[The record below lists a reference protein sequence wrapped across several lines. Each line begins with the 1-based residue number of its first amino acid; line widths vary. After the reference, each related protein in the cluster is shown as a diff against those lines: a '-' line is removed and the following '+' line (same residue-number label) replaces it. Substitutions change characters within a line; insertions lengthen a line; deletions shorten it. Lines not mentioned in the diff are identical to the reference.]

1 MSSNVHDDDVR
12 SGPDRYISE
21 LGVAKDI
28 GRYLSDYRHP
38 VIVSGEHSW
47 NVFAEYAD
55 EVPEYPVFRYDGSA
69 TLRNAQELAQIIG
82 TSQADAIVAIGAGKL
97 SDTAKNVAEILGID
111 LIMVPTLAATCA
123 AYSALS
129 VNYDDRHRYVDAPLH
144 SRNSNLVLVDATLIA
159 TGPYEY
165 LVGGIGDTL
174 AKWYE
179 SRPVFE
185 SGASLAIFDR
195 LSRQSALLI
204 RETLLKESELALKAL
219 RRGEA
224 NEHLRLVVDTNIGL
238 AGTVGGFGGCKAR
251 ASGAHSMHDALTLLP
266 QTASVVHGM
275 KVAYGIMVQLVAEG
289 RSSEAR
295 ALIPFYDAVGLPHS
309 LAQIGV
315 DSWNNAVL
323 RKVAELASSEQA
335 AFARAVP
342 GITADDVMQ
351 AMEQVERLQ

>member
-47 NVFAEYAD
+47 NAFVEYAD

-144 SRNSNLVLVDATLIA
+144 SRNSNL
-159 TGPYEY
+159 
-165 LVGGIGDTL
+165 

-224 NEHLRLVVDTNIGL
+224 NEHLRLVVDTNIAL

-309 LAQIGV
+309 LTQIGV

>member
-47 NVFAEYAD
+47 NAFVEYAD

-123 AYSALS
+123 AYLALS

-224 NEHLRLVVDTNIGL
+224 NEHLRLVVDTNIAL

-309 LAQIGV
+309 LTQIGV